1 MNKRE
6 PYNDYLTAESFAT
19 EAINAVKPEF
29 STNFLKVL
37 EFCFKYPEDVSGLHS
52 STPKLSGAWIE
63 KKAESYVN
71 QRHTTKPSL
80 TSNLA
85 DPLIATISEEY
96 FGIAPEKIDGLL
108 KHHKIAM
115 AAENVTG
122 NLLEEYIATIM
133 EPLGWIWCSGTMIKG
148 TDFIRFP
155 TESTGK
161 PILLQIKNRSN
172 SENSSSSSIRVGTT
186 IEKWYRLEAETGNTR
201 WNLFPDVKGIKLLSE
216 EKFREFAI
224 SRITEWKS

>member
-1 MNKRE
+1 MNRRA
-6 PYNDYLTAESFAT
+6 PYEDFLAAQDFAQ
-19 EAINAVKPEF
+19 EAINAVNPEF

-37 EFCFKYPEDVSGLHS
+37 EFCFKYPDDVSGLHS
-52 STPKLSGAWIE
+52 TTPKLSGAWIE
-63 KKAESYVN
+63 KKAQSFVT
-71 QRHTTKPSL
+71 QRRTVKPSM
-80 TSNLA
+80 TSNLP

-96 FGIAPEKIDGLL
+96 FGVASENIEGLL

-122 NLLEEYIATIM
+122 NLLEEYIAKNM

-148 TDFIRFP
+148 TDFIKFP
-155 TESTGK
+155 NTSTEK

-201 WNLFPDVKGIKLLSE
+201 WQVFPDPDGLTLMSEVK
-216 EKFREFAI
+216 FQAFAS